1 MVLQEI
7 LQSVLLD
14 RLFLHLCHQ
23 ESVSQQGRIDSA
35 QERSQE
41 EISQEEISQEEISQE
56 VSQEVS
62 QEISKEISKE
72 VSQEQSKSR
81 AKIINLWLGFTFF
94 TGAIK

>member
-35 QERSQE
+35 QER
-41 EISQEEISQEEISQE
+41 SQEEISQEEISQE